1 MKSDVVKIVL
11 FFAVL
16 VAIVCL
22 VSGEPT
28 SPCMK
33 TVGACSVY
41 TGV

>member
-1 MKSDVVKIVL
+1 MLRDIIKIVL
-11 FFAVL
+11 FLAVL

-33 TVGACSVY
+33 KVGACSVY